1 MFLGNEDVIDI
12 LYSAEEKA
20 LSLGASYAEA
30 RFHLLERQGVI
41 ARNDAIIGTTLA
53 SSRGI
58 AIRVVF
64 KGALGFS
71 STYSLSKE
79 DVLKAAE
86 RAVSQAK
93 EASVHMKSQIIF
105 SNEKLGRAKV
115 SVIEKKKIDDL
126 STEEM
131 INLLMDSW
139 DKVKSADIHSKIPV
153 YMQNLSWSKEYKV
166 IVNSDGGFVESYV
179 PRVFYFFNL
188 VEYNDGNSINKWYEY
203 AASGGSELAEEF
215 VAKGRQ
221 YEDVYVLDKILR
233 KAKPSPKGRMD
244 VVLGD
249 EIVGLLAHESSGH
262 PSEADRILGREAAQA
277 GKSFIKP
284 TSLGTRIG
292 SEIVS
297 VVDDPTIP
305 GSNGFFLYDDEAVPA
320 RKKYLYKNGVINEYL
335 HNRYTGYLFGKG
347 SNGSARAMDAFSEPI
362 IRMSNTY
369 IEPRDH
375 SLDELI
381 EDIDYGIY
389 MKSYMEWNIDDERW
403 GNRYVGLEAYL
414 IENGE
419 IKDLVKNP
427 VLEATTGEIYS
438 SIDAV
443 GKDLV
448 FHAGTCGKGE
458 PSQGVPVW
466 FGGPPIRIRKVRIL

>member
-1 MFLGNEDVIDI
+1 MPFNNEDVID
-12 LYSAEEKA
+12 LLLLAEEKA
-20 LSLGASYAEA
+20 LSLGATYAEA
-30 RFHLLERQGVI
+30 RFHFLENQGVI
-41 ARNDAIIGTTLA
+41 ARNDAIIGTILA

-58 AIRVVF
+58 AIRVIF
-64 KGALGFS
+64 NGGLGFS
-71 STYSLSKE
+71 STYSLNKE
-79 DVLKAAE
+79 NVLRAVEK
-86 RAVSQAK
+86 AVSQAK
-93 EASVHMKSQIIF
+93 IASSYMKNPIVF
-105 SNEKLGRAKV
+105 SSERLGRAKV

-126 STEEM
+126 TTEEM
-131 INLLMDSW
+131 ISLLMDSW
-139 DKVKSADIHSKIPV
+139 KKIKKADIQSKIPV
-153 YMQNLSWSKEYKV
+153 YLQSLSWSKEYKV
-166 IVNSDGGFVESYV
+166 VVNSDGGFVQSYV

-188 VEYNDGNSINKWYEY
+188 VEYNNGNSINKWYEY
-203 AASGGSELAEEF
+203 AASGGSELAVEF
-215 VAKGRQ
+215 VTEGRQ
-221 YEDVYVLDKILR
+221 YDDVYVLDKILR
-233 KAKPSPKGRMD
+233 EAKPSPKGKMD
-244 VVLGD
+244 IVLGD

-284 TSLGTRIG
+284 TSIGTRIG

-381 EDIDYGIY
+381 EDVKYGIY

-427 VLEATTGEIYS
+427 VFEATTSEIYS
-438 SIDAV
+438 NIDAI
-443 GKDLV
+443 GKELV